1 MLHSF
6 YHEASPWSLHVG
18 KQWQWNDK
26 MTWTFFF
33 ILLKIVWHM
42 ESPSTC
48 SFSPKCG
55 TYKSRNLPTFVWKF
69 QSAFS
74 DIHTDFH
81 LTQLYRKSLHL
92 ELSLIQLKTNSVM
105 GQIPF
110 IVSAF
115 QFSPYTADT
124 FPKSTQGNSLSS
136 HIPSQ
141 QTPQL
146 HNYLLVTKPKGQLP
160 SFTRHCSST
169 WLLLTPF
176 LKLSFLNLQ
185 GHHLHLVSFFYSPP

>member
-6 YHEASPWSLHVG
+6 YHEASPWSLCVG

-33 ILLKIVWHM
+33 RLLKIVWHM

-92 ELSLIQLKTNSVM
+92 ELSLIQLKTVLWDK
-105 GQIPF
+105 F
-110 IVSAF
+110 
-115 QFSPYTADT
+115 
-124 FPKSTQGNSLSS
+124 L
-136 HIPSQ
+136 
-141 QTPQL
+141 L
-146 HNYLLVTKPKGQLP
+146 LYLLFSSLPTQLTRFLSPPKVTHFPLTFLRNKHHSYTITFLLLNPKGN
-160 SFTRHCSST
+160 F
-169 WLLLTPF
+169 LL
-176 LKLSFLNLQ
+176 
-185 GHHLHLVSFFYSPP
+185 SPDTALALGCC